1 MASKKKVLVVRFSSI
16 GDIVLTSPVV
26 RCLGKIPE
34 KEVEVHYVT
43 KKSFEG
49 VLSSNPHIHKVH
61 VLDGS
66 LLSLIRELR
75 KERFDYIVDLHH
87 NIRSAI
93 IKISLGRPSS
103 AFRKLNPEKWFLIRL
118 KINRLPDVHIVDR
131 YMDAAKSLG
140 VKNDGEGLD
149 YFLTEDARVAP
160 EVLPSAF
167 GNGFMTFVIG
177 GRHATKRLPNEKVI
191 SICRKLNVPVILLG
205 GKDDAPNGAEIASA
219 CAPLVF
225 NACGMF
231 PLNQS
236 AYLVKKSR
244 VVITHDTGL
253 MHVAAAF
260 NKPVISVWGNTIPE
274 FGMYPY
280 MPKNPENS
288 HIVQVNG
295 LPCRPCSK
303 IGYNKCPKKHFDC
316 MMKID
321 EKRIVDTALE
331 IMQQTPSRKEA

>member
-1 MASKKKVLVVRFSSI
+1 MASKKKVLIIRFSSI
-16 GDIVLTSPVV
+16 GDIVLTTPVV
-26 RCLGKIPE
+26 RCLGKVPGKDI
-34 KEVEVHYVT
+34 EVHYVT
-43 KKSFEG
+43 KKDFLG
-49 VLSSNPHIHKVH
+49 VLNSNPYIHKVY

-66 LLSLIRELR
+66 LFCLIRLLR
-75 KERFDYIVDLHH
+75 KEQFDYIIDLHH

-93 IKISLGRPSS
+93 IKLSLGRPSS
-103 AFRKLNPEKWFLIRL
+103 AFRKLNPEKWFLTRL

-131 YMDAAKSLG
+131 YLEAAKSLD

-149 YFLTEDARVAP
+149 YFLPEDARVAP
-160 EVLPSAF
+160 EALPSAF

-177 GRHATKRLPNEKVI
+177 GKHATKRLPNEKII

-205 GKDDAPNGAEIASA
+205 GKDDAPNGAAIASA
-219 CAPLVF
+219 CTPLVF

-260 NKPVISVWGNTIPE
+260 NKPVISIWGNTIPE

-280 MPKNPENS
+280 MPQNQDNS
-288 HIVQVNG
+288 HIVQVKG
-295 LPCRPCSK
+295 LSCRPCSK
-303 IGYNKCPKKHFDC
+303 IGYNRCPQKHFDC

-321 EKRIVDTALE
+321 EDRIVNTALQ
-331 IMQQTPSRKEA
+331 IMQHTSLEKEV